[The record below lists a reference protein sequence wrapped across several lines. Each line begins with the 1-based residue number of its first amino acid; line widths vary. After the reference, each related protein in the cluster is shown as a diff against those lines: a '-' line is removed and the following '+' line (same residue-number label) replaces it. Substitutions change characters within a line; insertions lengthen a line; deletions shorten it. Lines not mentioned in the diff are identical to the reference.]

1 MKPKK
6 RELHEMPFT
15 KTVKSCLK
23 LRPVLVDLELAPLT
37 LIKLKDDMVQL
48 QPFANWNILQYVV
61 QSRRCETL
69 ELEIF
74 YFHDR

>member
-37 LIKLKDDMVQL
+37 PRKLKDDNKTREIQNLRGENRTL
-48 QPFANWNILQYVV
+48 QDGESA
-61 QSRRCETL
+61 
-69 ELEIF
+69 
-74 YFHDR
+74 

>member
-37 LIKLKDDMVQL
+37 LRKLKDDNKTREIQQL
-48 QPFANWNILQYVV
+48 RKLSRHPLPPPRPGDRGTLQDGA
-61 QSRRCETL
+61 RA
-69 ELEIF
+69 
-74 YFHDR
+74 